1 MTFLMKNKTNDFQE
15 FLLRHIQKKLSGTS
29 VITIEEVIRIS
40 HSVQFVL
47 EHGNSIGSIENQ
59 FFIGKKNIFIELK
72 ELEKEIKV
80 IKKLNVLGPARAY
93 QSTLD
98 ELEKF
103 IKTYDID
110 YNARE
115 MGEAWLDYQ
124 LAHSIDD
131 QIFQGIDYISE
142 YIERLKKESL
152 FISKLP
158 LDTVKEIL
166 DIYERSTLVDYRID
180 VNNLYEV
187 LFNQVVIKWLLGPK
201 GSQSACLSKEERD
214 YLMNQK
220 EYQLPPEMANFISAE
235 PYYETSYQKLV
246 STLNQ
251 NLSGVILLKETVE
264 TSELILV
271 EPLLEKE
278 YKDLVLGLDGL
289 SNQEII
295 QKVTTEVESPYDL
308 DEIMKLFYFEEKE
321 WLSFFQQLPLNV
333 IFSYLC
339 LLKKRNNGEITTV
352 DDYFKVEVEED
363 YLKGLKS
370 YLMHIEEKFKIQ
382 INEELKY
389 SHIESEEI
397 EFY

>member
-1 MTFLMKNKTNDFQE
+1 M
-15 FLLRHIQKKLSGTS
+15 
-29 VITIEEVIRIS
+29 
-40 HSVQFVL
+40 
-47 EHGNSIGSIENQ
+47 
-59 FFIGKKNIFIELK
+59 
-72 ELEKEIKV
+72 
-80 IKKLNVLGPARAY
+80 LGPARAY

-115 MGEAWLDYQ
+115 MGVAWLDYQ

-158 LDTVKEIL
+158 LGTVKEIL
-166 DIYERSTLVDYRID
+166 NIYERSTLVDYRID
-180 VNNLYEV
+180 VNNLYEI

-246 STLNQ
+246 STLNR
-251 NLSGVILLKETVE
+251 NLSGAILLKETVE

-271 EPLLEKE
+271 EALLEKE

-308 DEIMKLFYFEEKE
+308 DEIMKLFYFGEKE

-339 LLKKRNNGEITTV
+339 LLKI
-352 DDYFKVEVEED
+352 
-363 YLKGLKS
+363 
-370 YLMHIEEKFKIQ
+370 
-382 INEELKY
+382 
-389 SHIESEEI
+389 
-397 EFY
+397 